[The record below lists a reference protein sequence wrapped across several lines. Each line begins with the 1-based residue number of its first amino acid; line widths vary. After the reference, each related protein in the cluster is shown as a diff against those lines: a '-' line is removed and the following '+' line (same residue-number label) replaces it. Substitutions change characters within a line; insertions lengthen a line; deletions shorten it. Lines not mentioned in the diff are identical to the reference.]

1 MFFSNER
8 GVSLV
13 EVMFA
18 VIIFMIIM
26 LGGLTYFTLPQSIR
40 EREKMR
46 RLAVVSANHRMETL
60 MALDF
65 TAVTSDSNETNT
77 PVTIGKVSGTRNT
90 TVTDVDDAAD
100 GTGGSDSDGDT
111 IDYRT
116 ITIDVKWNDG
126 KDRQV
131 TLTTK
136 LSEFGNRDF

>member
-1 MFFSNER
+1 
-8 GVSLV
+8 
-13 EVMFA
+13 
-18 VIIFMIIM
+18 
-26 LGGLTYFTLPQSIR
+26 
-40 EREKMR
+40 MR

-65 TAVTSDSNETNT
+65 TAITSDSNETNT

-90 TVTDVDDAAD
+90 TVTDVDDGAD

-126 KDRQV
+126 KDRPV